1 MAAPLCELADD
12 CGLLLHAF
20 CTKDITLQ
28 KQSLMLN
35 EGGSREQVQ
44 AMYGDVSKTIQTA
57 AISAEEKKKLEETA
71 QQSRL
76 LTSLVFRE
84 WQGI

>member
-1 MAAPLCELADD
+1 
-12 CGLLLHAF
+12 
-20 CTKDITLQ
+20 
-28 KQSLMLN
+28 
-35 EGGSREQVQ
+35 
-44 AMYGDVSKTIQTA
+44 MYGDVSKTIQTA

>member
-1 MAAPLCELADD
+1 MSEAIARLSKQEFTEAMINIMSATLRELADD

-35 EGGSREQVQ
+35 ERG
-44 AMYGDVSKTIQTA
+44 
-57 AISAEEKKKLEETA
+57 
-71 QQSRL
+71 
-76 LTSLVFRE
+76 
-84 WQGI
+84 